1 VQSSRFPTGLSAP
14 DELSVS
20 PSGDRCGDALY
31 RSWMTDELVDE
42 TRRIWSPIY
51 GRDVSKEEAMEM
63 LTNVKRF
70 AETLL
75 KVQRSMNPS

>member
-1 VQSSRFPTGLSAP
+1 VQSSRFPTGLSVP
-14 DELSVS
+14 DELSVNQ
-20 PSGDRCGDALY
+20 SGDRRGDAVY

-75 KVQRSMNPS
+75 KIQRNMNPS

>member
-1 VQSSRFPTGLSAP
+1 MQSSRFPTGLSAP

>member
-1 VQSSRFPTGLSAP
+1 MQSSRFPTGLSAP
-14 DELSVS
+14 DELSVNQ
-20 PSGDRCGDALY
+20 SGDCRGDALY
-31 RSWMTDELVDE
+31 RSWMTDELVDD
-42 TRRIWSPIY
+42 TQRIWSPIY

-75 KVQRSMNPS
+75 KIQRSINPS